1 MWVWV
6 WVWVG
11 DDVDGGLALQV
22 GGQDKG
28 QLVDLRMS

>member
-1 MWVWV
+1 M

-11 DDVDGGLALQV
+11 DDVDGGLALQA